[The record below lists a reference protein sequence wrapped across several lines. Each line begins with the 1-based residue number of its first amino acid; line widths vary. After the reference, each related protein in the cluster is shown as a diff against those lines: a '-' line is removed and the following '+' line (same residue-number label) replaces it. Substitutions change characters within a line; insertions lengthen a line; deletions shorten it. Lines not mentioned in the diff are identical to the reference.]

1 MRDRVTPFL
10 VGITGGSGSGK
21 TTLAR
26 RLVETF
32 GPERVAVLPH
42 DAYYRDRSDLDAAAR
57 SALDFDVPDA
67 LDRAR
72 FVADLEQ
79 LRAGVPVRPP
89 RYCFVTHRRLG
100 DGAAIEPRDLVLV
113 EGILLLHD
121 ADVRRVLDLAIYL
134 DAPGGLRLRRRVA
147 RDTVERGRT
156 PASVVRQFA
165 ATVAPAHVRY
175 VEPTK
180 ALADLVLTTTSRIE
194 PLVEV
199 AATLIRARLDRRS
212 ATAMPIEGPAMPAA
226 QRY

>member
-1 MRDRVTPFL
+1 MSDRVMPFL

-26 RLVETF
+26 HLVETF
-32 GPERVAVLPH
+32 GADRVAVVAH
-42 DAYYRDRSDLDAAAR
+42 DAYYRDRSDLDTAAR
-57 SALDFDVPDA
+57 GALDYDVPEA

-72 FVADLEQ
+72 FVADLAR
-79 LRAGVPVRPP
+79 LRDGMPIRPP

-100 DGAAIEPRDLVLV
+100 DGAAVEPRDLVLV

-121 ADVRRVLDLAIYL
+121 ADVRRALDLTIFL

-147 RDTVERGRT
+147 RDTAERGRT
-156 PASVVRQFA
+156 PASVVHQFA
-165 ATVAPAHVRY
+165 ATVAPAHGRY

-180 ALADLVLTTTSRIE
+180 ALADLVLSTTSRIE

-199 AATLIRARLDRRS
+199 AATLIRARLDRRRDASTAGAMS
-212 ATAMPIEGPAMPAA
+212 AV
-226 QRY
+226 QRH

>member
-1 MRDRVTPFL
+1 VTPLL
-10 VGITGGSGSGK
+10 VGIAGGSGSGK

-26 RLVETF
+26 RLIETF
-32 GPERVAVLPH
+32 GAGHVAVVCH
-42 DAYYRDRSDLDAAAR
+42 DAYYRDRSDLHAAAR
-57 SALDFDVPDA
+57 GALDYDVPEA

-72 FVADLEQ
+72 FTTDLER
-79 LRAGVPVRPP
+79 LRRGEPIRPP

-100 DGAAIEPRDLVLV
+100 DGAAVEPRDIVLV

-121 ADVRRVLDLAIYL
+121 AGVRRILDLAIYL

-147 RDTVERGRT
+147 RDTMERGRT

-180 ALADLVLTTTSRIE
+180 ALADLVLSTTSRIE
-194 PLVEV
+194 PLVDV
-199 AATLIRARLDRRS
+199 AATLIRARLDRRRD
-212 ATAMPIEGPAMPAA
+212 TVPDGEMPAV
-226 QRY
+226 QRN

>member
-1 MRDRVTPFL
+1 MSDRATPFL

-26 RLVETF
+26 HLVETF
-32 GPERVAVLPH
+32 GADRVAVVAH
-42 DAYYRDRSDLDAAAR
+42 DAYYRDRSDLDTAAR
-57 SALDFDVPDA
+57 GALDYDVPEA

-72 FVADLEQ
+72 FVADLAR
-79 LRAGVPVRPP
+79 LRDGTPIRPP

-100 DGAAIEPRDLVLV
+100 DGAAVEPRD
-113 EGILLLHD
+113 
-121 ADVRRVLDLAIYL
+121 L

-156 PASVVRQFA
+156 PASVVHQFA
-165 ATVAPAHVRY
+165 ATVAPAHGRY

-180 ALADLVLTTTSRIE
+180 ALADLVLSTTSRIE

-199 AATLIRARLDRRS
+199 AATLIRARLDRRRDASTTGAMS
-212 ATAMPIEGPAMPAA
+212 AV
-226 QRY
+226 QRH